1 MAFSQVS
8 GYTVGIGAEHCKTV
22 GSAYVGSNPT
32 PAITCENGPLA
43 AETRPGGPFPSCPA
57 VYQGVSLRVD
67 VLRCPRTYSGWRPCH
82 QDGRCAPSAFH
93 GRPRTGPRGA
103 HPGFVCSAEPGAR
116 ARTRA
121 AAGGARC
128 ARREAGSLRSDLLP
142 GWRLV
147 DGRISGNSRAQG
159 GWRRGPSGRA
169 AGSVAARHA
178 NCRSAGGAARC
189 GGRRAARGAYGRP
202 CRIRALAGLP
212 GYNSDVPADGLRV
225 PGSAVCSAWVPG
237 ELAARV

>member
-1 MAFSQVS
+1 MWCGWERNTVKPSAQPTLVRTQHLPPPAKTARSLRKRGPAGRFLLVTPYIRVCHCGSTCCGVH
-8 GYTVGIGAEHCKTV
+8 GRIADGVCAIRTVGAHRR
-22 GSAYVGSNPT
+22 
-32 PAITCENGPLA
+32 L
-43 AETRPGGPFPSCPA
+43 
-57 VYQGVSLRVD
+57 
-67 VLRCPRTYSGWRPCH
+67 
-82 QDGRCAPSAFH
+82 FH

-147 DGRISGNSRAQG
+147 DGRISGKSRAQG

-212 GYNSDVPADGLRV
+212 GCNSDVPADGLRV